1 MTVLPG
7 TFPTEYTK
15 IGLSG
20 LLSSIA
26 QLYDYEEGKIIKAK
40 KNDFQGG
47 KRVSIVSDR
56 LTKKGHVFV
65 LLVNVSN
72 KYTKLQHKNIV
83 RTEIS

>member
-26 QLYDYEEGKIIKAK
+26 QSHDYEEGIIIKAK

-47 KRVSIVSDR
+47 K
-56 LTKKGHVFV
+56 KG
-65 LLVNVSN
+65 
-72 KYTKLQHKNIV
+72 
-83 RTEIS
+83 